1 VVNADASVNA
11 TLMLF
16 DLEKQTIPVALAST
30 PIVLL
35 VRGDSPHK
43 SAKDLWAWARPIRA
57 SLRCLARVAGRQIDN
72 AQCQTASF
80 GLV

>member
-1 VVNADASVNA
+1 MVNADASVNA
-11 TLMLF
+11 TPMLF

-57 SLRCLARVAGRQIDN
+57 SLRCLAGALPVAKLTTRNVRKRPSG
-72 AQCQTASF
+72 
-80 GLV
+80 